1 MEEYRVNAGGSV
13 YFVRRSFGTQKT
25 VAELIAEA
33 VKRECVNKIDLTAAG
48 TVPYNTVV
56 GKGTEEKHE
65 TE

>member
-1 MEEYRVNAGGSV
+1 MEEQRVRIGGAAYRV
-13 YFVRRSFGTQKT
+13 RRCFGTEKT

-33 VKRECVNKIDLTAAG
+33 VKRERVNKIDLTAAG

-65 TE
+65 TK